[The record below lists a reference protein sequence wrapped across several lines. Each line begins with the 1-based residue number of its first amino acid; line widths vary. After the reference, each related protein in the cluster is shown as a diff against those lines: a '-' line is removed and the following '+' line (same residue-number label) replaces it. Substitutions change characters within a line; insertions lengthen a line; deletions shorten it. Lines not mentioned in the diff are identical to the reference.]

1 MRHLSVIVLL
11 FICLAAYGQAD
22 ATTLR
27 DDQKQQQDRKD
38 QKMERRGGKGNK
50 SPDGL
55 NRIRLIRTAYI
66 TKRLELTPAQAEK
79 FWPLYNKYQEEMAA
93 VQKQIRQ
100 NNSPS
105 QTNGK
110 DQVLN
115 ELALDEK
122 KTNIKKFYTNE
133 FLKILPFEKV
143 SLIYKSEKDFMDEV
157 IKKMREQKSEANN

>member
-11 FICLAAYGQAD
+11 FICLTVYGQAG

-27 DDQKQQQDRKD
+27 DDQKQQQQDRK
-38 QKMERRGGKGNK
+38 ERKGERGPRT
-50 SPDGL
+50 PDGVA
-55 NRIRLIRTAYI
+55 RIRLIKAAYI
-66 TKRLELTPAQAEK
+66 TKRLELTPAQSEK
-79 FWPLYNKYQEEMAA
+79 FWPLYNKYLEDMAA

-122 KTNIKKFYTNE
+122 KNSTKKYYTNE

-143 SLIYKSEKDFMDEV
+143 SLIFKSEKDFNDEV
-157 IKKMREQKSEANN
+157 IKKMREQKGDANN